1 MLEKFFKNSFFVNF
15 FFVPFLFMS
24 EKNSGGAILSFGPIK
39 FLLEERRPKGKKKKK
54 EVVDRS
60 HIKEKREKTDQLST
74 SFLIFFYA
82 FGLTSLLL

>member
-1 MLEKFFKNSFFVNF
+1 
-15 FFVPFLFMS
+15 MS

-60 HIKEKREKTDQLST
+60 HKRKRKEKRLILRALLFLF
-74 SFLIFFYA
+74 SF
-82 FGLTSLLL
+82 

>member
-1 MLEKFFKNSFFVNF
+1 
-15 FFVPFLFMS
+15 MS

-60 HIKEKREKTDQLST
+60 HKRKRKEKRPINCQLL
-74 SFLIFFYA
+74 F
-82 FGLTSLLL
+82 